1 MNKQQIDWQ
10 KAQQTI
16 YLGKQILDT
25 ILLEIPVQASY
36 RWMLVEFWNDGCG
49 KQIEEYIHENRK
61 ELFEQVMKDINNAK
75 KYLYG

>member
-36 RWMLVEFWNDGCG
+36 RWMLVEF
-49 KQIEEYIHENRK
+49 
-61 ELFEQVMKDINNAK
+61 
-75 KYLYG
+75 